1 LRLSL
6 LRCCAG
12 LVLVGAVLQIAV
24 VLLGPTDRPRSFLAQ
39 LTPQRSNLR
48 IEMPG
53 AGRNQLLS
61 VPELRWCMREDIRLE
76 ILETRGARSD
86 VARVNDAVGTYNR
99 RCTHFRY
106 RDDDLAQA
114 RRDIDEARSSIV
126 AEALAEASAL
136 TTPGKDK
143 LAATG
148 YSVLTKDVQELLH
161 ALDYAPGPVDGRYGA
176 RTKAAVESF
185 ERDRGWPASGRI
197 SETLRKELLERVR
210 AANASEARL
219 FEATARE
226 RAVIR
231 AGCSDSAGV
240 PVYNRCVESQLQ
252 RLAEQRPPNTRAVTD
267 RETAAIE
274 ETCTRSRMLRGDA
287 AYESCVAEQITDLTQ
302 LGERPGLAAATD
314 AERAAIEDGC
324 GSIGFFYGPAAFYR
338 CAQERLAEVG
348 AADERPDL
356 TVAGAPPPDE
366 HR

>member
-1 LRLSL
+1 
-6 LRCCAG
+6 
-12 LVLVGAVLQIAV
+12 
-24 VLLGPTDRPRSFLAQ
+24 
-39 LTPQRSNLR
+39 
-48 IEMPG
+48 MPG

-210 AANASEARL
+210 A
-219 FEATARE
+219 
-226 RAVIR
+226 
-231 AGCSDSAGV
+231 CS
-240 PVYNRCVESQLQ
+240 R
-252 RLAEQRPPNTRAVTD
+252 RPPESGPSFAPVVQTRQASPSITAVW
-267 RETAAIE
+267 
-274 ETCTRSRMLRGDA
+274 SRNCSGLRNNG
-287 AYESCVAEQITDLTQ
+287 
-302 LGERPGLAAATD
+302 RPTP
-314 AERAAIEDGC
+314 
-324 GSIGFFYGPAAFYR
+324 GP
-338 CAQERLAEVG
+338 
-348 AADERPDL
+348 
-356 TVAGAPPPDE
+356 
-366 HR
+366 